1 VRLARG
7 LSARLRRQD
16 GYVALELAL
25 ATGLLVLPLTIMVLT
40 FPTWI
45 ERQSLARS
53 SAQEAA
59 RTVVLADSWEQ
70 GTAEATA
77 LVERM
82 AAGYRLST
90 DDVSVRFTG
99 SLERGAAVTATVTV
113 NVPAA
118 NLPFIASVGSWSLS
132 GSDTEKVDQYRSF
145 P

>member
-1 VRLARG
+1 MKGAKG
-7 LSARLRRQD
+7 LPARLRRQD

-59 RTVVLADSWEQ
+59 RTVVLADSWDQ
-70 GTAEATA
+70 GTAKATA
-77 LVERM
+77 LVGQM
-82 AAGYRLST
+82 AAGYGLSA

-113 NVPAA
+113 TVPAA